1 MDRDPLNECDG
12 RDETN
17 DQDDLSEDT
26 ETFLRLLHAAYCQ
39 YWLGLPSQENS
50 SPVLKPS
57 LACQIFLFQNL
68 SISLKKNVHKRSGT
82 KKAVSFLSGGSLK

>member
-26 ETFLRLLHAAYCQ
+26 KTFLLVLLR
-39 YWLGLPSQENS
+39 
-50 SPVLKPS
+50 
-57 LACQIFLFQNL
+57 IL
-68 SISLKKNVHKRSGT
+68 SI
-82 KKAVSFLSGGSLK
+82 

>member
-17 DQDDLSEDT
+17 DLDDLSEDT
-26 ETFLRLLHAAYCQ
+26 ETFLLLLLLLHCGCCQ
-39 YWLGLPSQENS
+39 YKRCLPVIKMQEKC

-68 SISLKKNVHKRSGT
+68 SISPEKKTIEKKRD
-82 KKAVSFLSGGSLK
+82 